1 MTEYVNISSST
12 SKPSNGIAIGV
23 SSSVLISK
31 GSTNGASL
39 IGFTVNEN
47 DVVSD
52 KKSSLTTAKISAC
65 PVWI

>member
-1 MTEYVNISSST
+1 M
-12 SKPSNGIAIGV
+12 
-23 SSSVLISK
+23 LISK

-65 PVWI
+65 PKKSGFKVIANSLPTTSKITFSFSV